1 MFRRYPL
8 YSDLLP
14 VLMQNPKGQIV
25 HCPTCGKE
33 VPWKKSENF
42 KPFCSERCKLIDLG
56 EWVMEEK
63 VIPGETMLSEDD
75 LHDPE

>member
-1 MFRRYPL
+1 MLRGYSL
-8 YSDLLP
+8 YIDLLP
-14 VLMQNPKGQIV
+14 VLMQNPNGQIIL
-25 HCPTCGKE
+25 CPTCGKE
-33 VPWKKSENF
+33 VPWKKSEKF
-42 KPFCSERCKLIDLG
+42 KPFCCERCKLIDLG